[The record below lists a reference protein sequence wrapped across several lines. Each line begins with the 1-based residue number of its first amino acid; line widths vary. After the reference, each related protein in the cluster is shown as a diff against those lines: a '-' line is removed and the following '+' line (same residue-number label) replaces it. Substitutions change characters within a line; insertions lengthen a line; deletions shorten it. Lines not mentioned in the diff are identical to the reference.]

1 MKKIIYVLIF
11 VMFLPNIV
19 YAQNIDNSDI
29 VKAEI
34 LDIKKIDFNEVKK
47 EIIKVKILE
56 GEYLNN
62 EIEIEYMPIQCS
74 QYSFDLHKGSKV
86 RIKIQKDSGQIKAN
100 IINVSRED
108 NLKLLAIVF
117 LICVI
122 LFGKIR
128 GLLSITS
135 LAVPG
140 FIIIKF
146 MIPFILKGYNPLLVS
161 VMCSIFIVLIS
172 FILVSG
178 FTYKSF
184 AAILG
189 TICGTISAGILAYI
203 FTDLCSITGLAD
215 EDVQFLITSMN
226 ITLDFRGF
234 FMSGVIIGTIGAVMD
249 VAMTVTS
256 VIFEVKSK
264 SRNLGFMK
272 LIGTG
277 LNVGKDVMATMVN
290 TLILAYA
297 GTSMPLL
304 IILNKFN
311 ISVNQIVS
319 MEILSTEI
327 IRSLC
332 GSIGLIMTIPLTS
345 VIASVM
351 ANNKR

>member
-1 MKKIIYVLIF
+1 MKKIIFALIF
-11 VMFLPNIV
+11 IMFLPNIV
-19 YAQNIDNSDI
+19 FAQNIDDNDI
-29 VKAEI
+29 VKAQV
-34 LDIKKIDFNEVKK
+34 LDVKTIDSDGVKK
-47 EIIKVKILE
+47 EIVKVKVLE
-56 GEYLNN
+56 GEYLDK
-62 EIEIEYMPIQCS
+62 EIDIEYLPIKYS

-86 RIKIQKDSGQIKAN
+86 RIKLEKDNGELKAN
-100 IINVSRED
+100 IMNVSRED
-108 NLKLLAIVF
+108 NLKLLAIIF
-117 LICVI
+117 LISVI

-128 GLLSITS
+128 GILSITS
-135 LAVPG
+135 LAVSG

-146 MIPFILKGYNPLLVS
+146 MIPFILKGYNPLLIS
-161 VMCSIFIVLIS
+161 IICSIFIVLIS

-184 AAILG
+184 AAMLG
-189 TICGTISAGILAYI
+189 TICGTISAGVLAYV

-264 SRNLGFMK
+264 SRNLGFIK

-297 GTSMPLL
+297 GASMPLL
-304 IILNKFN
+304 IILNQFN
-311 ISVNQIVS
+311 ISINQIVS

-332 GSIGLIMTIPLTS
+332 GSIGLILTIPLTS

>member
-1 MKKIIYVLIF
+1 MKKFLCILIF
-11 VMFLPNIV
+11 IMFLPDIV
-19 YAQNIDNSDI
+19 FAQTIDNNYI
-29 VKAEI
+29 AKAQV
-34 LDIKKIDFNEVKK
+34 LDIKKIDYEEVKK

-56 GEYLNN
+56 GEYLDK
-62 EIEIEYMPIQCS
+62 EIDIEYMPIKYS
-74 QYSFDLHKGSKV
+74 QYNFDLHKGSKV
-86 RIKIQKDSGQIKAN
+86 RIQIQKDNDQIKAN
-100 IINVSRED
+100 IMNVSRED
-108 NLKLLAIVF
+108 NLKLLAIIF

-122 LFGKIR
+122 LFGKIK
-128 GLLSITS
+128 GILSITS
-135 LAVPG
+135 LAVSV

-146 MIPFILKGYNPLLVS
+146 MIPFILKGYNPLLIS
-161 VMCSIFIVLIS
+161 VLCSIFIVLIS

-189 TICGTISAGILAYI
+189 TIGGTISAGILAYI
-203 FTDLCSITGLAD
+203 FTDLCSITGLAN
-215 EDVQFLITSMN
+215 EDVQFLITSMD

-256 VIFEVKSK
+256 VIFEVKNK
-264 SRNLGFMK
+264 SRNLGFIN
-272 LIGTG
+272 LVGTG

-297 GTSMPLL
+297 GASMPLL
-304 IILNKFN
+304 IILNNFN
-311 ISVNQIVS
+311 ISTNQMVS

-351 ANNKR
+351 AHNKR

>member
-1 MKKIIYVLIF
+1 MKKFLCVLIF
-11 VMFLPNIV
+11 IMLLPNIAF
-19 YAQNIDNSDI
+19 AQNIDDNDI
-29 VKAEI
+29 VKAQV
-34 LDIKKIDFNEVKK
+34 LDIKKVDDEGIKK

-56 GEYLNN
+56 GDYLDK
-62 EIEIEYMPIQCS
+62 EIDIEYMPIQYS
-74 QYSFDLHKGSKV
+74 QYNFDLHKGSKV
-86 RIKIQKDSGQIKAN
+86 RIKLEKDNNQIKAN
-100 IINVSRED
+100 IMNVSRED
-108 NLKLLAIVF
+108 DLKLLAIIF

-128 GLLSITS
+128 GILSITS
-135 LAVPG
+135 LAVSG
-140 FIIIKF
+140 LIIIKF
-146 MIPFILKGYNPLLVS
+146 MIPLILKGYNPLLIS
-161 VMCSIFIVLIS
+161 VLCSIFIVLIS

-189 TICGTISAGILAYI
+189 TIGGTISAGFLAYI
-203 FTDLCSITGLAD
+203 FTDLCSITGLAN

-234 FMSGVIIGTIGAVMD
+234 FMSGVLIGTIGAVMD

-264 SRNLGFMK
+264 SRNLEFIK
-272 LIGTG
+272 LVRTG

-297 GTSMPLL
+297 GASMPLL

-311 ISVNQIVS
+311 ISINQMVS

-332 GSIGLIMTIPLTS
+332 GSIGLILTIPLTS
-345 VIASVM
+345 VIASIM